1 MAFFTNLSTLYLL
14 ALLLPLFLA
23 ASTSPNDVLS
33 STLEV
38 TRTASSSSD
47 NNKHGKTDNNNT
59 ATTNVE
65 PKRQRRRNRRCKCLK
80 RFTKEVSQMID
91 ERLEDF
97 ENKYLLHLNRDK
109 EQSLAMQ
116 NEASSTTSRIQ
127 SIDKLLLRL
136 NTDVVQTKEALSMM
150 NSNLDVLRYE
160 LNHTRGDVRQLN
172 VSFKELDVAVANLTH
187 FVSRVE
193 KMIPQGLTSPGPG
206 GAVVSDPPKE
216 NYPRNCDEVFKQGG
230 MQFQGDY
237 YIMIKP
243 DGVAHP
249 FKVLCK
255 IYNNSGW
262 TVIQKRQDG
271 SVDFFRT
278 WEEYRTGFGSLEG
291 EFWLGNNYIYHL
303 SVQEP
308 TMLRIEMTDWEG
320 RTYYGE
326 YDSFRID
333 NEKGL
338 YRLHIGNYNGDA
350 GDSLRSHWE
359 NHDGMPFSTKDRDN
373 DGRYYDSC
381 AEHFHGAWWFNNC
394 FDSHLNGKYYHKG
407 FHKNYFQ
414 RDGIQWNTIHMYSS
428 LKSVHMMIKPAEAPV
443 ESEDDQKAMA
453 AGKKDRSRSKGKGKG
468 RGASKKD
475 RKRM

>member
-1 MAFFTNLSTLYLL
+1 MGQKMG
-14 ALLLPLFLA
+14 
-23 ASTSPNDVLS
+23 D
-33 STLEV
+33 
-38 TRTASSSSD
+38 
-47 NNKHGKTDNNNT
+47 
-59 ATTNVE
+59 
-65 PKRQRRRNRRCKCLK
+65 RRML
-80 RFTKEVSQMID
+80 
-91 ERLEDF
+91 
-97 ENKYLLHLNRDK
+97 
-109 EQSLAMQ
+109 
-116 NEASSTTSRIQ
+116 
-127 SIDKLLLRL
+127 
-136 NTDVVQTKEALSMM
+136 
-150 NSNLDVLRYE
+150 
-160 LNHTRGDVRQLN
+160 
-172 VSFKELDVAVANLTH
+172 
-187 FVSRVE
+187 
-193 KMIPQGLTSPGPG
+193 MIPYT
-206 GAVVSDPPKE
+206 DTD
-216 NYPRNCDEVFKQGG
+216 CDEVFRQGG

-243 DGVAHP
+243 DGIARP

-255 IYNNSGW
+255 IFNNSGW

-278 WEEYRTGFGSLEG
+278 WQEFRKGFGSLEG
-291 EFWLGNNYIYHL
+291 EFWLGNDYIHHL

-308 TMLRIEMTDWEG
+308 TTLRIELTDWED
-320 RTYYGE
+320 RTYFAE

-338 YRLHIGNYNGDA
+338 YRLHIGNYHGDA

-428 LKSVHMMIKPAEAPV
+428 LKSVYMMVRPAGPPPSATPP
-443 ESEDDQKAMA
+443 A
-453 AGKKDRSRSKGKGKG
+453 AAAAANSNLKRAGGGGGRAGGKG
-468 RGASKKD
+468 RNKRGRSRGGKGRRTSRKD
-475 RKRM
+475 RKKD